1 MKKKRNRE
9 EKMKKILAVF
19 VLFCATFIFAA
30 CGGDGTTRVI
40 NEQNSDDST
49 AETDDSDADT
59 SSDDSG
65 NQNDEE
71 FSDSSD
77 SADDSAS
84 ETDTTSDDADSADSV
99 DDGDTVDPDVTDT
112 GETVGETRVQDCSDL
127 PKNAVYNTVSAIVQ
141 TWDGEKWIPSS
152 KTEFNMDGSETECR
166 FKCDVNYG
174 WNGSKCDADTKNVYC
189 DEKPANSEWND
200 GGLGGTFSQTW
211 NGTSWIPANHAAVYS
226 KTPEEC
232 GFVCAL
238 GYLWD
243 GSQCETAPTQTVECT
258 GLPPVGAEWN
268 TASSITQ
275 SWDGE
280 KWVPES
286 TTGVY
291 NETASSTE
299 CRFKCKEHYT
309 WNNSQ
314 CIADTKTAPC
324 INLPTNGQW
333 NTAISITQTWSGT
346 EWQPSTDGVY
356 NKTPSETECR
366 FVCKPNYKWVSSTSK
381 CDPETNIA
389 DCTGKPA
396 NTVWNGTGKFEQT
409 WNGEVWYPETYEP
422 TYNKTAGTCTYICDT
437 GYSWNGTSC
446 AVASTR
452 TAACQTPLPENTEWN
467 TVDTITQTYDGSD
480 WYPSTISTYNPEPS
494 ESECRYKCAS
504 GYNWNGSS
512 CGTTQ
517 TQTQIVPCT
526 GLPTNAEWN
535 TTDTITQTWDDYL
548 GTWVPSST
556 GSFNE
561 NPSGEQCRFKC
572 KENYSWVDQNCVADT
587 RMAECTDNLP
597 ENAEWT
603 SVPSILQTW
612 DGAEWLPPTTTVHNN
627 EASETECRYK
637 CKLGFNCT
645 SFPECSKNSGT
656 PCYDSS
662 SGLTWSAEASSQKSW
677 PNAKSYCSDLTEGG
691 LSDWR
696 LPNIDELMT
705 LLIADRVQNNCQI
718 SNMNNCLSTGCWTCS
733 TCTEQGTQEPDG
745 TRCDSWGTTYSDGRF
760 SKLGDASAMWS
771 FSVTSNN
778 SNDVW
783 VVYFNDGSV
792 WYLDFRLNWSVN
804 NDLNV
809 RCVR

>member
-1 MKKKRNRE
+1 
-9 EKMKKILAVF
+9 MKKILAVF

-49 AETDDSDADT
+49 A
-59 SSDDSG
+59 
-65 NQNDEE
+65 
-71 FSDSSD
+71 
-77 SADDSAS
+77 

-152 KTEFNMDGSETECR
+152 KTNMDGSET
-166 FKCDVNYG
+166 
-174 WNGSKCDADTKNVYC
+174 
-189 DEKPANSEWND
+189 
-200 GGLGGTFSQTW
+200 
-211 NGTSWIPANHAAVYS
+211 
-226 KTPEEC
+226 
-232 GFVCAL
+232 
-238 GYLWD
+238 
-243 GSQCETAPTQTVECT
+243 
-258 GLPPVGAEWN
+258 
-268 TASSITQ
+268 
-275 SWDGE
+275 
-280 KWVPES
+280 
-286 TTGVY
+286 
-291 NETASSTE
+291 
-299 CRFKCKEHYT
+299 
-309 WNNSQ
+309 
-314 CIADTKTAPC
+314 
-324 INLPTNGQW
+324 
-333 NTAISITQTWSGT
+333 
-346 EWQPSTDGVY
+346 
-356 NKTPSETECR
+356 
-366 FVCKPNYKWVSSTSK
+366 
-381 CDPETNIA
+381 
-389 DCTGKPA
+389 
-396 NTVWNGTGKFEQT
+396 
-409 WNGEVWYPETYEP
+409 
-422 TYNKTAGTCTYICDT
+422 
-437 GYSWNGTSC
+437 
-446 AVASTR
+446 
-452 TAACQTPLPENTEWN
+452 
-467 TVDTITQTYDGSD
+467 
-480 WYPSTISTYNPEPS
+480 
-494 ESECRYKCAS
+494 ECRYKCAS

-597 ENAEWT
+597 ENAEWN

-662 SGLTWSAEASSQKSW
+662 SGLTWSAKASSQKSW

-745 TRCDSWGTTYSDGRF
+745 TLCDSWGTTYSDGRF
-760 SKLGDASAMWS
+760 SKLGDASTMWS

-783 VVYFNDGSV
+783 VVDFNDGSV
-792 WYLDFRLNWSVN
+792 WYFNGTDLNWGGFGDSTN
-804 NDLNV
+804 YLNV